1 MLLNLG
7 ELKQADIELQQKAFW
22 LAFAEDSQRMI
33 ANVRTEFRFAIHNR
47 SIIPISVNDTDYDN
61 SYVASTYNGV
71 VTYPLEELRLLP
83 SAIQRLSVASLI
95 HGVSPALRF
104 GKVNRAVVVNNWL
117 LSTNLYPTMDLD
129 WLDKLLSELRETFPQ
144 HAILFRSLNEV
155 TNSVLLEHLR
165 RSGFL
170 LAPSRQVYLFDGH
183 EPNFIDR
190 HNNRIDSK
198 LLQQSSYQVVSYD
211 AGASAQHDFDQHRLD
226 QHYSHIQQLYDWL
239 YLDRYS
245 RNNPQF
251 TAQLMKLW
259 RETGMLKFF
268 GLQNASGSLDGIVG
282 LFACEGAVTVPVVGY
297 DTSKPKSLGLY
308 RRLMAIALRESV
320 QQKWMLNLSSGAA
333 SFKRLR
339 GGRAQIEYTAVAC
352 DHLPI
357 KQRIMWRSLAGLL
370 QKVAAPLLERYEL

>member
-7 ELKQADIELQQKAFW
+7 ELREADVEPRQKAFW
-22 LAFAEDSQRMI
+22 LAFAENSQRMI
-33 ANVRTEFRFAIHNR
+33 ANVKTQFQFAIHDQ
-47 SIIPISVNDTDYDN
+47 SIIPISVNDTDYEN

-83 SAIQRLSVASLI
+83 STFQRLSVAGMI
-95 HGVSPALRF
+95 HGVAPAIRF

-117 LSTNLYPTMDLD
+117 LSTNLYPHLDLH
-129 WLDKLLSELRETFPQ
+129 WLDNLLSELRETFPQ
-144 HAILFRSLNEV
+144 HAILFRSLNGA
-155 TNSVLLEHLR
+155 TNSFLLEHLR

-170 LAPSRQVYLFDGH
+170 LAPSRQVYLFDGR
-183 EPNFIDR
+183 EPDFIER
-190 HNNRIDSK
+190 HNNKIDAK
-198 LLQQSSYQVVSYD
+198 LLQQTSPYQVVEDNQWSSGD
-211 AGASAQHDFDQHRLD
+211 HDTRF
-226 QHYSHIQQLYDWL
+226 QQLYNWL

-251 TAQLMKLW
+251 TARLMKLW

-268 GLQNASGSLDGIVG
+268 GLTSDSGSLDGIVG
-282 LFACEGAVTVPVVGY
+282 LFDCEGAVTVPVVGY

-352 DHLPI
+352 HHLPI
-357 KQRIMWRSLAGLL
+357 KQRLMWQSLAGLL
-370 QKVAAPLLERYEL
+370 QKVAAPLLQRYEL

>member
-7 ELKQADIELQQKAFW
+7 ELQQADIEPQQKVFW

-33 ANVRTEFRFAIHNR
+33 ANVRTEFRFALHDR
-47 SIIPISVNDTDYDN
+47 SVIPISVNDTDYEN

-83 SAIQRLSVASLI
+83 SAIQRLSVASMI
-95 HGVSPALRF
+95 HCVAPALRF

-117 LSTNLYPTMDLD
+117 LSTNLYPQIDLH
-129 WLDKLLSELRETFPQ
+129 WLDNLLSELRETFPQ
-144 HAILFRSLNEV
+144 HAILFRSLNEA

-170 LAPSRQVYLFDGH
+170 LAPSRQVYLFDGR
-183 EPNFIDR
+183 EPEFMER
-190 HNNRIDSK
+190 HNSKIDAK
-198 LLQQSSYQVVSYD
+198 LLQQTSPYQVVEDNQWSSDEHD
-211 AGASAQHDFDQHRLD
+211 AR
-226 QHYSHIQQLYDWL
+226 IEQLYDWL

-251 TAQLMKLW
+251 TAELMKLW

-297 DTSKPKSLGLY
+297 DTLKPKSLGLY

-357 KQRIMWRSLAGLL
+357 KQRLMWRSLAGLL
-370 QKVAAPLLERYEL
+370 QKVAAPLLQRYEL

>member
-1 MLLNLG
+1 MLLTLS
-7 ELKQADIELQQKAFW
+7 ELQDVDVEPRQKAFW
-22 LAFAEDSQRMI
+22 LAFAENTQRMI
-33 ANVRTEFRFAIHNR
+33 ANVRTEFRFAVHDR
-47 SIIPISVNDTDYDN
+47 SIIPISINATDYEN
-61 SYVASTYNGV
+61 SYVVSTYNGV

-83 SAIQRLSVASLI
+83 SAIQRLSVASMI
-95 HGVSPALRF
+95 HCVAPALRL

-117 LSTNLYPTMDLD
+117 LSTNLYPRIDLHWVD
-129 WLDKLLSELRETFPQ
+129 HLLSELRKTFPQ
-144 HAILFRSLNEV
+144 HAILFRSLNEA
-155 TNSVLLEHLR
+155 TNSVLLEHMR

-170 LAPSRQVYLFDGH
+170 LAPSRQVYLFDGR
-183 EPNFIDR
+183 EPDFISR
-190 HNNRIDSK
+190 HNNKIDAK
-198 LLQQSSYQVVSYD
+198 LLQQTSPYQVVTHDQWSSGEHD
-211 AGASAQHDFDQHRLD
+211 AR
-226 QHYSHIQQLYDWL
+226 IQQLYDWL

-251 TAQLMKLW
+251 MAQLMKLW

-282 LFACEGAVTVPVVGY
+282 LFECEGAVTVPVVGY
-297 DTSKPKSLGLY
+297 DTSKPKSMGLY

-357 KQRIMWRSLAGLL
+357 KQRFMWRSLAGLL
-370 QKVAAPLLERYEL
+370 QRVAAPLLERYEL